1 MAVVVG
7 TNSWATIA
15 EADAYLGSRAGSTAW
30 FELPDT
36 PPTPGQDSKETFLA
50 TAFFWLLDYP
60 GFSLTAD
67 STAAAVK
74 RAQLEAALFL
84 LQFRADYE
92 ARAAKIAGGV
102 KQISMSKWSETLGE
116 QALPKRILAI
126 LSVSGIDGNANI
138 LVDLEPNP

>member
-15 EADAYLGSRAGSTAW
+15 EADSYFGSRAGSTAW

-50 TAFFWLLDYP
+50 TAFFWLLDYS
-60 GFSLTAD
+60 GFALTAEA
-67 STAAAVK
+67 SSSAVK
-74 RAQLEAALFL
+74 RAQFEAALFL
-84 LQFRADYE
+84 LQYREDYE

-102 KQISMSKWSETLGE
+102 TQISMSKWSETLSE
-116 QALPKRILAI
+116 QTLPKRITTILLA
-126 LSVSGIDGNANI
+126 SGADYNANC
-138 LVDLEPNP
+138 LVDLEPSP